1 MRRLPVEPRNDDP
14 TEDHV
19 VQLSNATWRDYER
32 ILELRGDRSAPR
44 VTYLEGELEIM
55 SPSRDHERIKSLL
68 GCLVEAYCLHA
79 DVTCMPYGSW
89 TIKDRRKR
97 RGAEAD
103 ECYVFGDEPADRPD
117 LAIEVVWTWGGID
130 KLEVYRELGVQE
142 VWIWRKGK
150 LQVHA
155 LRGARRTRARSSK
168 QRTTTR
174 RYEAIDRSEL
184 LPGLDLELMVK
195 FLDRPSFNAAVRD
208 FRRALSSD
216 ES

>member
-1 MRRLPVEPRNDDP
+1 MRRRPPMELRDDNP
-14 TEDHV
+14 SEDHV
-19 VQLSNATWRDYER
+19 VQLSNATWSDYER
-32 ILELRGDRSAPR
+32 MLELRGDRSAPR
-44 VTYLEGELEIM
+44 ITFLEGELEIM

-89 TIKDRRKR
+89 TLKDRRRR

-103 ECYVFGDEPADRPD
+103 ECYVFGEEAADRPH
-117 LAIEVVWTWGGID
+117 LAIEVVWTWAGLD

-168 QRTTTR
+168 QRTSTP

-184 LPGLDLELMVK
+184 LPGLDLDLLVK

-208 FRRALSSD
+208 FRRALSS
-216 ES
+216 